1 MIRLKKSDSRL
12 IKPIAIGICLILFV
26 GVTLLYTFQNESIN
40 LMNYVTV
47 SQKMN
52 VENEPAKTTESLNE
66 EWNLQP
72 LFINQEEAQKALNA
86 LETNIKDFSNYE
98 GQLDEKGILKKA
110 LGEYLWI
117 EMQSEK
123 LLIYS
128 SLQKDTNLDNE
139 AIVNFEAS
147 VTAILNQ
154 ASQEMSFFMSEVKL
168 LDRKRIES
176 IKEELTET
184 DRLTLDSI
192 YEDDSWTPNP
202 EAERVLKILEGM
214 SDSYENTYKD
224 FWGRDKYEDT
234 TNYAHFYSKNET
246 KRATAVRNSLKR
258 HFQNTELLASNL
270 EGKIKYDN
278 AYSQAYK
285 YNTSLEMVLAED
297 EVEKETFESYIKA
310 THKALPI
317 LHRWIDIKGRTL
329 DIKRPVEFYDLH
341 MPLAEN
347 EASLSYSEA
356 KKQILES
363 VKPYGKT
370 YVAYVQEAFDKRWI
384 DYLPREYKYDGA
396 YTWGAY
402 GVHPFILI
410 NYSDD
415 LFSAET
421 LAHEMG
427 HAINFHMSSLKQ
439 PFLKYQNP
447 IFKAEIASTA
457 NEVLYL
463 ESRLQVE
470 KDSAVRKVLLSAY
483 ADLIIGTAFEQMKA
497 TEFEIKIHQAAID
510 GKNLDGDFLG
520 TEWRK
525 LNEIYYGKNY
535 KSTDLDELGWSK
547 LDHLYWNFY
556 MYKYV
561 TGLAAGHEVAHNLM
575 SGETAFQNQYLQ
587 FLESGSENSK
597 DSLTNINID
606 LSDSQVLEKLYNK
619 LALVLDEFEKLS
631 E

>member
-1 MIRLKKSDSRL
+1 MIFLKKLDSRL
-12 IKPIAIGICLILFV
+12 IKPFAIGISLILFV
-26 GVTLLYTFQNESIN
+26 GIPLMYVYQNESIN
-40 LMNYVTV
+40 LMNYVTL
-47 SQKMN
+47 SQKLD
-52 VENEPAKTTESLNE
+52 VKDEQEKSPDSLNE

-72 LFINQEEAQKALNA
+72 LYINQDEAKKALSN
-86 LETNIKDFSNYE
+86 LETKVKEFSTYE
-98 GQLDEKGILKKA
+98 GQLDESGILKKA
-110 LGEYLWI
+110 LGDYLLI
-117 EMQSEK
+117 EMQSER

-128 SLQKDTNLDNE
+128 SLQKDTNLDDE

-154 ASQEMSFFMSEVKL
+154 ASQEMSFFMSEVKK
-168 LDRKRIES
+168 LDKAMIGS

-184 DRLTLDSI
+184 DRLTLESI
-192 YEDDSWTPNP
+192 YDDDSWTPNP
-202 EAERVLKILEGM
+202 EAERVIKILEGM

-234 TNYAHFYSKNET
+234 TNYAHFYSENEN

-278 AYSQAYK
+278 GYSQAYK
-285 YNTSLEMVLAED
+285 YKSSLERVLAED
-297 EVEKETFESYIKA
+297 EVEKETFENYIKA

-329 DIKRPVEFYDLH
+329 GIKRPVEFYDLH
-341 MPLAEN
+341 MPLAQN

-356 KKQILES
+356 KKQILDA

-370 YVAYVQEAFDKRWI
+370 YVSYVQEAFDKQWI

-402 GVHPFILI
+402 GVHPFILV
-410 NYSDD
+410 NYSED

-470 KDSAVRKVLLSAY
+470 KDSAIRKVLLSAY

-520 TEWRK
+520 SEWRK
-525 LNEIYYGKNY
+525 LNEVYYGKNY

-575 SGETAFQNQYLQ
+575 SGEAAFQNQYLQ

-597 DSLTNINID
+597 DSLSNISID
-606 LSDSQVLEKLYNK
+606 LSDSKVLEKLYNK
-619 LALVLDEFEKLS
+619 LDVILDEFEKLS